1 MTVER
6 SGTWNGVPQGNVDDG
21 DGMETDQDRL
31 DHDSSSS
38 SVEEEVDEFQ
48 GLELPASVLKGI
60 RDAGFHR
67 MTPIQSQA
75 IPYLLKGGDLCGQAQ
90 TGTGKTA
97 TFLIT
102 IFTKMLDLADPKRKA
117 PLALILAPTRELAL
131 QIYAEGQQLGAHTG
145 FRLAAIYGGEGFT
158 HQETTLRAGVDMVVG
173 TPGRL
178 LDFMRRRILDLSK
191 IRFLVIDESDRL
203 LDMGFWDEL
212 YDILRRLPPPKDRQ
226 SMLFSAT
233 LDHRTRKIA
242 SAHMNQPRY
251 VAVKPEQVTAE
262 GIEQMIYYVSREQ
275 KFPLLLGIFAKEE
288 VAKGLIFAN
297 QKVTVT
303 WLVKKLKQHGY
314 EAGELTGDIPQ
325 KTRNRVLEGF
335 KNNEFKLLVA
345 SDVASRGLHID
356 DVTHIINFD
365 VPQDP
370 EDYVHRIGRT
380 ARAGKKGKAY
390 TLACDEYCRS
400 LPEVETLL
408 GEPLP
413 YSVPYEEDYGNDKT
427 PEFTV
432 RAMIRQERRKK
443 QEKGPAGS
451 YRGGGAVGARSPGR
465 PGGGRPD
472 RPPSRNRPS
481 APSGAPRKSGF
492 RGGGGKSRRGAS
504 G

>member
-1 MTVER
+1 MDPDPFTQHEA
-6 SGTWNGVPQGNVDDG
+6 PAEEDG
-21 DGMETDQDRL
+21 P
-31 DHDSSSS
+31 
-38 SVEEEVDEFQ
+38 DEFEA
-48 GLELPASVLKGI
+48 LHLPAPVLAGV
-60 RDAGFHR
+60 RDAGFRR
-67 MTPIQSQA
+67 MTPIQSRA
-75 IPYLLKGGDLCGQAQ
+75 LPLLLAGSDLCGQAQ

-102 IFTKMLDLADPKRKA
+102 LFTKLLDEVGTRRKQ
-117 PLALILAPTRELAL
+117 PLGLILAPTRELAL
-131 QIYAEGQQLGAHTG
+131 QIFAEGRQLGAHTG
-145 FRLAAIYGGEGFT
+145 LRQVAIYGGEGFRQ
-158 HQETTLRAGVDMVVG
+158 QEDTLVAGVDIVVG

-178 LDFMRRRILDLSK
+178 LDFARRKILDLSK

-212 YDILRRLPPPKDRQ
+212 YDILRRLPPPQKRQ

-242 SAHMNQPRY
+242 SSHMNQPKN
-251 VAVKPEQVTAE
+251 VSVKPEQVTAE

-275 KFPLLLGIFAKEE
+275 KFPLLLGIFSKEE
-288 VAKGLIFAN
+288 VRKGLIFAN

-314 EAGELTGDIPQ
+314 QAGELTGDLPQ
-325 KTRNRVLEGF
+325 NARNKILERF
-335 KNNEFKLLVA
+335 KQNEVQLLVA

-380 ARAGKKGKAY
+380 ARAGKRGKAY
-390 TLACDEYCRS
+390 TLACDEYCYS

-413 YSVPYEEDYGNDKT
+413 YQVPYEEDYGEDKT
-427 PEFTV
+427 PEFTI
-432 RAMIRQERRKK
+432 RAMLRLERKKK
-443 QEKGPAGS
+443 QE
-451 YRGGGAVGARSPGR
+451 GR
-465 PGGGRPD
+465 PSG
-472 RPPSRNRPS
+472 SRPS
-481 APSGAPRKSGF
+481 AGSRPGRGGSGRPERSGARKTGVVPGGASRPSLH
-492 RGGGGKSRRGAS
+492 RGSRGKSRGSAS
-504 G
+504 H